1 MAIFN
6 PLTGYEPKLLDNF
19 DHSEASA
26 MIFQDESGDIDTEPF
41 VLVRCG
47 TRR

>member
-1 MAIFN
+1 MAIHN
-6 PLTGYEPKLLDNF
+6 PLTGYGPNVLDNF
-19 DHSEASA
+19 DYSETSA
-26 MIFQDESGDIDTEPF
+26 TIFQYGAF